1 MSNLIFAIALLIIAG
16 LMISLTTG
24 TAQIA
29 AIIAL
34 VLVVVGLAMA
44 YAPNR
49 A

>member
-1 MSNLIFAIALLIIAG
+1 MNNFIFAIALLICAG
-16 LMISLTTG
+16 LLVSLTTG

-34 VLVVVGLAMA
+34 VLVVVGMA
-44 YAPNR
+44 VTYAPLR